1 MVCPHGSHT
10 VHAIAT
16 ARVCTL
22 VACTLLTVACARHRY
37 ARARAEAEA
46 EVEKRRVEKVELEA
60 AIKEVQSTLQKSLEV
75 AADSMI
81 DKVNALA
88 SSATPA
94 HLTRSDT
101 GIQVRPSSLPSP
113 HHLLVTSHYLP
124 FTSPAISVCLLPPSP
139 TFSHLLPPSPTF
151 SRRLMRADTALYR
164 MTNGRTT
171 TRCRM

>member
-101 GIQVRPSSLPSP
+101 GIQVRPSSLHLPTTSSSPPIISPSP
-113 HHLLVTSHYLP
+113 P
-124 FTSPAISVCLLPPSP
+124 PPSRYA
-139 TFSHLLPPSPTF
+139 FSHLLPPSPAF
-151 SRRLMRADTALYR
+151 SRLLPPSHAVSCA
-164 MTNGRTT
+164 RTRRST
-171 TRCRM
+171 G